1 MIWQRFVSASH
12 LKGWIPPR
20 CYEILD
26 FIKRGRSG
34 LTRLYPNWHAACT
47 DAGTYNNS
55 DILEKVNSATR
66 RAVASN
72 GREFERDG
80 FLFDGPITPFP
91 LVACLLRVA
100 TANGGNLVVADF
112 GGSLGSSFYQCREF
126 LSGLRKLRW
135 LVVDQ
140 AQFVQCGRKSFQQEN
155 LRFYETLEEA
165 ATEAAPDVVLFSG
178 VLQYLNDPY
187 DILARAAA
195 LRPRAIIID
204 RNPESTRKTDV
215 FTVQIVPEDIYQAR
229 LPFRIFGAGNV
240 DAHLVG
246 YRQTF
251 GFAAVDPD
259 MRTGYLTVK
268 FRGALHERV
277 E

>member
-1 MIWQRFVSASH
+1 LNWRRFGSISR
-12 LKGWIPPR
+12 LQGWIPPR
-20 CYEILD
+20 CIEMLD

-34 LTRLYPNWHAACT
+34 LTRLYSDWHAACI
-47 DAGTYNNS
+47 DAGSYNNS
-55 DILEKVNSATR
+55 DILEKVDGATR

-80 FLFDGPITPFP
+80 VLFDEPITPFP

-100 TANGGNLVVADF
+100 TSNGGNLVVADF

-126 LSGLRKLRW
+126 LSGLQNLRW

-140 AQFVQCGRKSFQQEN
+140 AEVAQRGRESFQQKS
-155 LRFYETLEEA
+155 LRFYETLEDAAIEA
-165 ATEAAPDVVLFSG
+165 VPDVVLFSG
-178 VLQYLNDPY
+178 VLQYLDDPY
-187 DILARAAA
+187 DILMRAAA

-204 RNPESTRKTDV
+204 RNPESTHKADV
-215 FTVQIVPEDIYQAR
+215 FTVQIVPKDIYSAR
-229 LPFRIFGAGNV
+229 LPFRIFGAGNIG
-240 DAHLVG
+240 AHLVD

-251 GFAAVDPD
+251 EFAAIDPD
-259 MRTGYLTVK
+259 MRAGHLIAK
-268 FRGALHERV
+268 FRGALYERV